1 MGFKSICYS
10 TSLLEWH
17 CSAEFKPK
25 KRKKR
30 FQAKS
35 FAQTEFSGNILG
47 LSKKS
52 ESFRSLIN
60 LALVQVLERE
70 CCSGCSLRSW
80 RYCLGARL
88 QFLINATWKCIIF
101 TGLQARSTLIL
112 GNTVSESV
120 GVAHKRICESDKGG
134 KSALPSYILFCAFP
148 FLSNPF
154 LFLAFLVV
162 SLLA

>member
-70 CCSGCSLRSW
+70 CCAGCSLRSW

-88 QFLINATWKCIIF
+88 QFWRRSQNLKKGVGTRCLVLTISRSLHRSWRLRYQISHDYYTIPPAT
-101 TGLQARSTLIL
+101 QATQAVK
-112 GNTVSESV
+112 T
-120 GVAHKRICESDKGG
+120 
-134 KSALPSYILFCAFP
+134 
-148 FLSNPF
+148 
-154 LFLAFLVV
+154 
-162 SLLA
+162 